1 MFGSVMNFAG
11 ENEVRWVTFCRES
24 ARSSRRSHRTRVSTQ
39 AVLAAVA
46 KWRADQIQNCATL
59 GIREVSCVQGQH
71 ALALKELTQQ

>member
-1 MFGSVMNFAG
+1 
-11 ENEVRWVTFCRES
+11 
-24 ARSSRRSHRTRVSTQ
+24 VSTQ